1 MHMHTLCIHH
11 ARTTRTQ
18 CACRSHTTPT
28 PCTYRAHAGVR
39 DDRYGLHASDG
50 GPAWSHTS
58 SPQRQSL
65 ATCSPRQPGALLL
78 THGSPLG
85 PEPRRPSAPPS
96 PPAVAAPS
104 PPSPPPLL
112 PPPTPPP
119 LYTGGPRGSDDAK
132 PADGDPAAPRLRP
145 VGRLRCGRHA
155 CAARSHSGPCS
166 QHGNTALH
174 PCSTV
179 TPPWIRESR

>member
-78 THGSPLG
+78 TQPFGSRAEAAFRSALASRRRCPLA
-85 PEPRRPSAPPS
+85 SLAAS
-96 PPAVAAPS
+96 PAA
-104 PPSPPPLL
+104 
-112 PPPTPPP
+112 PPTPPP

-166 QHGNTALH
+166 QHGNTALLH

>member
-1 MHMHTLCIHH
+1 MHIHTLCIHH

-65 ATCSPRQPGALLL
+65 ATCGPRQPGALLL

-112 PPPTPPP
+112 PPP
-119 LYTGGPRGSDDAK
+119 
-132 PADGDPAAPRLRP
+132 RLRRCIQ
-145 VGRLRCGRHA
+145 VALAGLMMRSLQMATRLRHA
-155 CAARSHSGPCS
+155 FDPSAGYAAGATLVQHGHTVAHARSMVTRRCIHAAR
-166 QHGNTALH
+166 
-174 PCSTV
+174 
-179 TPPWIRESR
+179 